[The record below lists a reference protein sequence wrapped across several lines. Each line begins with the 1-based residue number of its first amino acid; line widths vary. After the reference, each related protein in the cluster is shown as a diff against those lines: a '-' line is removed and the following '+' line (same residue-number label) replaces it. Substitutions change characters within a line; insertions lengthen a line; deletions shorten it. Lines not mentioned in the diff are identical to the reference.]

1 MSQDIQHLANEAN
14 KKLAEIDQMEHG
26 LVEKVNK
33 TFDDYVKK
41 IEDQKKRIIND
52 VAEKCNQIKKSVEI
66 EVNKMVE
73 EQIKL
78 QENEIEITF
87 VEKRKKMLNQLTAEK
102 KKEISKLRVMRHW
115 KIEVCYILFH
125 LLVTC

>member
-1 MSQDIQHLANEAN
+1 MSQDIKHLTNEAN
-14 KKLAEIDQMEHG
+14 QKLVEIDQMEHG
-26 LVEKVNK
+26 LVDKVNK

-78 QENEIEITF
+78 KENEIEITF
-87 VEKRKKMLNQLTAEK
+87 VEKRKQMLNQLTAEK
-102 KKEISKLRVMRHW
+102 KKEINKLHVIRHW
-115 KIEVCYILFH
+115 KIDVCYILLH
-125 LLVTC
+125 LSVTC